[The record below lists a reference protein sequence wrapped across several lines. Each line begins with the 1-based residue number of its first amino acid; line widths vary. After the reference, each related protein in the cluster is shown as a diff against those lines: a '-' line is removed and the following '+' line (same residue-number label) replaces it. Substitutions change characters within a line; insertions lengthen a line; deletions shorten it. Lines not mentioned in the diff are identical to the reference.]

1 MPTNSDNVT
10 AWKSTGLSEE
20 SVKPPPATLDKS

>member
-20 SVKPPPATLDKS
+20 SVKPPATLDKS